1 MIYQNM
7 SCGISLMGL
16 FMATALL
23 ASIYTIT
30 TFGPRLPL
38 QSKMKTMKAKMKEMM
53 LAQNNQAIS

>member
-38 QSKMKTMKAKMKEMM
+38 QSKMKTMKAKMKEMI